1 MPLIKADHQLEQ
13 VSFQY
18 DEAGNVVDVLIHV
31 SYAIEDDTT
40 GEEET
45 RVRRII
51 TVWDRLTATQKDR
64 ANLLGKTLNTLS
76 EQM

>member
-1 MPLIKADHQLEQ
+1 MSLIKADHQLEQ
-13 VSFQY
+13 VSFQF
-18 DEAGNVVDVLIHV
+18 DEASNVVDVQIHV
-31 SYAIEDDTT
+31 NYAIEDDTT